1 MIRADFLVIIVMA
14 KWQVIN
20 EKQAA
25 ENIKAFSYSHSMAC
39 VEVPD
44 DIVWCRVSEFKL
56 QHFQSIQDDLL
67 LKHRL
72 IC

>member
-1 MIRADFLVIIVMA
+1 MICADFLVIIVMA
-14 KWQVIN
+14 KWQVVN
-20 EKQAA
+20 EKRTA
-25 ENIKAFSYSHSMAC
+25 ENIKAFSYSHCMAF

-44 DIVWCRVSEFKL
+44 DFVRCCVSEFKL
-56 QHFQSIQDDLL
+56 QHFQSIEDDLL